1 MLWLNMSG
9 RVRIR
14 LLSGLAVVLVS
25 GSWVLF
31 YHIWNDIY
39 WRDER
44 YSLVAIDS
52 LDQMELSFN
61 DDGYLSVLVEPAVYA
76 IGADEKY
83 IVLKQH
89 PIQENGGGINRG
101 VTHFYIIERTLSN
114 KLEDREKGVH
124 GPLSKDAF
132 EKQKA
137 ALSLP
142 EFSKTFREL
151 E

>member
-1 MLWLNMSG
+1 
-9 RVRIR
+9 
-14 LLSGLAVVLVS
+14 LVS
-25 GSWVLF
+25 GSWVFF

-39 WRDER
+39 WREER

-61 DDGYLSVLVEPAVYA
+61 DDGYLSVLVEPVVYA
-76 IGADEKY
+76 IGADDRY

-89 PIQENGGGINRG
+89 PFQENRNGVNRG
-101 VTHFYIIERTLSN
+101 VTNFYIIERTFSG

-124 GPLSKDAF
+124 GPFSKDEF
-132 EKQKA
+132 EKQRA

-142 EFSKTFREL
+142 EFSRAFREL